1 MPAEG
6 IPIERSMYS
15 WEIQEARRVFA
26 NGLAYSQVRICEC
39 ADWPNTMK
47 RIGSWMQRVPYS
59 GVPNAITL
67 GNKCYFP
74 VRLLETPVPLS
85 NPGHYQIGW
94 LIHELTHAWQYQR
107 MGWGYLIKA
116 LQAQLSQGAQA
127 YEFGGEAGLLGAFQQ
142 GKKLAGFNLEQQGD
156 ICRSYYERLC
166 SGADVSA
173 WQPYITEIQLAG
185 NP

>member
-1 MPAEG
+1 MPSEG
-6 IPIERSMYS
+6 IPVERCLYS

-47 RIGSWMQRVPYS
+47 RIGSWVQRTPYT
-59 GVPNAITL
+59 GVPNAVTL

-74 VRLLETPVPLS
+74 VRLLDTPVPI
-85 NPGHYQIGW
+85 NHPEHYKIGW

-116 LQAQLSQGAQA
+116 LQAQLGQGSKA
-127 YEFGGEAGLLGAFQQ
+127 YDFGGETGLLDALQRGRS
-142 GKKLAGFNLEQQGD
+142 LAGFNLEQQGD

-166 SGADVSA
+166 SNGDASA
-173 WQPYITEIQLAG
+173 WQPYIAEIQQTG